1 MKYEGLPRV
10 QVISASNI
18 LTDFTLTPVKPVFD
32 YLKEST
38 K

>member
-1 MKYEGLPRV
+1 MNYGGLPRV
-10 QVISASNI
+10 QVISASHI
-18 LTDFTLTPVKPVFD
+18 LTYLTLAPVKPILN

>member
-1 MKYEGLPRV
+1 MNYDGLPRV
-10 QVISASNI
+10 QVTSA
-18 LTDFTLTPVKPVFD
+18 TLAPVKPVFD